1 MQYLSLGLL
10 KFCWHMLLSCY
21 HLNM

>member
-10 KFCWHMLLSCY
+10 KFCWHILLSCY